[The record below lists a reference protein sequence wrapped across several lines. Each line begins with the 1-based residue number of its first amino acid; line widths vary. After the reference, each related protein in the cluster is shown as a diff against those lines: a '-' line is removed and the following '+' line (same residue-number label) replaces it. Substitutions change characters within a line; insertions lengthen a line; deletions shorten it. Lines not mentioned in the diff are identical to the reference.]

1 MSAEIKSYREIARL
15 RCISTGWDACI
26 LADAEI
32 VALRAALAVS
42 EQVVQYE
49 QRHAAELET
58 ALAAATAPQPRHPVG
73 AGDGNTYIVRG
84 VTYDKDGRQ
93 ALQLVTKPP
102 EGILHH
108 ALRDQM
114 ARDAAEAL
122 KAIEEQQAKRERRL
136 AEEQRREVDRRGSK
150 CPCDP
155 SGANSTQCPCPETGK
170 PACA

>member
-1 MSAEIKSYREIARL
+1 MSADIKSYREIARV
-15 RCISTGWDACI
+15 RGISTGWGACI

-32 VALRAALAVS
+32 TDLRAANAALAEELEVWRFTNRVDELQRENDRLRAALVD
-42 EQVVQYE
+42 
-49 QRHAAELET
+49 
-58 ALAAATAPQPRHPVG
+58 ATAPHFRQTVG
-73 AGDGNTYIVRG
+73 AGDGSTYIVRG

-136 AEEQRREVDRRGSK
+136 AEEQRREVDRRRCWTDGL
-150 CPCDP
+150 
-155 SGANSTQCPCPETGK
+155 
-170 PACA
+170 